1 VVIVFAETSAVLA
14 WLLGQDAGQE
24 VGRELARADCIVASE
39 LTWIEV
45 DRLLHRYEATGKLER
60 AQAARLRK
68 RFAAT
73 AAAWEVLALGSDV
86 LTRARGRF
94 PVEPVRTLDA
104 LHLSSA
110 LVWREAERSLEF
122 LSLDRRCR
130 VNARKLGFH
139 VRPALRGELREPGV
153 RWRAARPRR
162 PRSGAS
168 RARVR

>member
-1 VVIVFAETSAVLA
+1 LILYAETSAVLA
-14 WLLGQDAGQE
+14 WLLGQDAGQD
-24 VGRELARADCIVASE
+24 VGRELARADCVVASE

-60 AQAARLRK
+60 VQAARLRK

-73 AAAWEVLALGSDV
+73 AAAWEVLELGSDV

-94 PVEPVRTLDA
+94 PVEPVRTLDV

-110 LVWREAERSLEF
+110 LVWHEAERNLEF

-130 VNARKLGFH
+130 ANARELGFH
-139 VRPALRGELREPGV
+139 LLPTLAEELREPEMC
-153 RWRAARPRR
+153 WPARPRR

-168 RARVR
+168 RARAR